1 MNQSYDD
8 FFCKRIFS
16 LCEKNGLSE
25 ASLSQAIDTS
35 DSYIR
40 LVLAGKSRMS
50 LNKFFKM
57 CDVLKITPMEF
68 FLPCE
73 APVESRKILE
83 IIETASREDKILFTK
98 LLERLYEC
106 KRTNNESS
114 GL

>member
-57 CDVLKITPMEF
+57 CDVL
-68 FLPCE
+68 
-73 APVESRKILE
+73 
-83 IIETASREDKILFTK
+83 
-98 LLERLYEC
+98 
-106 KRTNNESS
+106 
-114 GL
+114 

>member
-16 LCEKNGLSE
+16 LCKKNGLSE

-50 LNKFFKM
+50 L
-57 CDVLKITPMEF
+57 
-68 FLPCE
+68 
-73 APVESRKILE
+73 A
-83 IIETASREDKILFTK
+83 
-98 LLERLYEC
+98 
-106 KRTNNESS
+106 
-114 GL
+114 